1 MGLSMMH
8 DQLNNSQDESIRA
21 GEVRTQLLIHAANV
35 GLWDWDLL
43 ANQVYFSPE
52 WKMQLGYAAHELTN
66 RYEEWESRLHPSDR
80 DSALTAVREF
90 RAGVRPTYDV
100 EFRLRHR
107 DGSWRWICARADFQR
122 DAAGKAVRIM
132 GCHLDITD
140 RKNADAARIEA
151 FERLE
156 KIASRVPGVVY
167 QFRMRPDGTF
177 SFPYASEGLRNLYR
191 ISPAEVR
198 EDGSKLCVHHHPDD
212 RRALLAS
219 IEKSK
224 SDLSPWSHEF
234 RLSFPDGT
242 LRWLLGNAIP
252 EREEDGSTLWHGYM
266 ADISDRKSAD
276 AALLESESRWQF
288 ALEGGRDGVWDWKV
302 PDDTVFYSKRWKEII
317 GFAEDEVGTG
327 FDEWKSRLHRDDLEQ
342 VMADLRAHLDGT
354 TQLYNNEHRIKCK
367 DGSWK
372 WVHDRGLVISR
383 DDNGQPLRMI
393 GTYSDISEQKRA
405 EAALRENQAIQH
417 NAAGL
422 HIVTA
427 SARVGLV
434 VLDKGYRYVFATA
447 AYSAIFGLPNDI
459 VGKHIADVL
468 PDAYEERIRP
478 RLERAFGGER
488 MDYEI
493 RLQTATTPI
502 HCAVNIE
509 PVVEDNVVSS
519 VAIVVMDIT
528 AQRDIE
534 EQLRQSQ
541 KMEAIGQLAG
551 GIAHDFNNL
560 LTVISGYTNL
570 LLRKLTPAD
579 PTWNFL
585 NEIAVAGKRAADLTR
600 SLLAFSHQQI
610 RMPEAID
617 LNEVIVETLKLLQ
630 RSIGEGVE
638 ITVSLEPNLKHVW
651 MDRSELSQILLN
663 LSINARDAMND
674 AGRMTIQTQDVTI
687 LASDVVGSPSVKPGE
702 YVRLTVSDS
711 GEGMTEEVQ
720 RRLFEP
726 FFTTKPVGK
735 GTGLGLAMVH
745 GIVSRSGG
753 SIRVTS
759 TQGQG
764 TVFTIYLP
772 QSTDSKSL
780 EHASSNGDNS
790 STRPKGGT
798 ETILL
803 VEDDDTVRRV
813 TSAVLKHHG
822 YRVIEAASGLAALQ
836 AFMEQRDRIHLLITD
851 VVMPGM
857 NGASLVEQIHKLAA
871 GLPVLFIS
879 GYIGEMATRELLM
892 DMKVNFLQKPFEP
905 QALAIKV
912 REVLDQA
919 KTPLIE
925 FDVRQGSL

>member
-1 MGLSMMH
+1 MMH

-21 GEVRTQLLIHAANV
+21 GEVRTQLLIQAANV

-43 ANQVYFSPE
+43 SNQVYFSPE

-66 RYEEWESRLHPSDR
+66 RYEEWDSRLHPSDR

-122 DAAGKAVRIM
+122 DAAGRAVRIM

-151 FERLE
+151 SERLE

-177 SFPYASEGLRNLYR
+177 CFPYASEGLRNLYR
-191 ISPAEVR
+191 IGPAEVR
-198 EDGSKLCVHHHPDD
+198 EDISKLCVHHHPDD
-212 RRALLAS
+212 RKALLAS

-234 RLSFPDGT
+234 RLKFPDGT

-266 ADISDRKSAD
+266 ADITDRKIAD
-276 AALLESESRWQF
+276 AALQESESRWQF

-302 PDDTVFYSKRWKEII
+302 PDDTVFYSKHWKEII
-317 GFAEDEVGTG
+317 GFAEDEVETG
-327 FDEWKSRLHRDDLEQ
+327 FYEWKSRLHADDLEQ

-372 WVHDRGLVISR
+372 WIHDRGLVISR

-434 VLDKGYRYVFATA
+434 VLDEGYRYVFATT

-478 RLERAFGGER
+478 RLERAFAGER

-493 RLQTATTPI
+493 RLPTATGPI

-528 AQRDIE
+528 AQRNTE

-570 LLRKLTPAD
+570 LLRELTPAD

-674 AGRMTIQTQDVTI
+674 AGRMTIQTQNVTI
-687 LASDVVGSPSVKPGE
+687 FASDVVGNPRVKPGE

-711 GEGMTEEVQ
+711 GEGMSEEVQ

-753 SIRVTS
+753 SIRITS

-772 QSTDSKSL
+772 QSTDSKNL
-780 EHASSNGDNS
+780 EHASSNGNTS
-790 STRPKGGT
+790 GTRLTGGT
-798 ETILL
+798 ETVLL

-836 AFMEQRDRIHLLITD
+836 TFMAQRDRIHLLITD

-905 QALAIKV
+905 QAFAIKV
-912 REVLDQA
+912 REVLDIGQ
-919 KTPLIE
+919 
-925 FDVRQGSL
+925 VSRQS